1 MPPRGIYSDAREEE
15 SWHQDPEN
23 GRTGPTEENVCE
35 IDLKCTHTCVTSLFG
50 SRVETVLSALG
61 KLNCGKRTCLVFV
74 LCATTVAA
82 GLPAQTLTTV
92 YSFTGKDG
100 AHPQVALVQGA
111 DGDLY
116 GTTVEGGANDTC
128 ARPVPGC
135 GTVFKIAPSG
145 SLTTLYSFG
154 AQGGIYGK
162 FPNGLVQATNGDFY
176 GTAYDGGKG
185 DNTVINRGTVFKIT
199 PSGTLTG
206 LYSFCAQ
213 SGCTDGKSPTAGLVQ
228 ATDGNFYGTT
238 FFGGVGGHGT
248 VFKIT
253 SSGAL
258 TTLYRFCP
266 QGGICKDGFNPNAGL
281 IQASNGD
288 LYGTTVHGGD
298 NGNYGTIFKITLGGT
313 LTTLYSFC
321 FSSMCSDGQ
330 YPNGLVQA
338 SNGDFYGTTSTADPL
353 DSGSIFKITPSG
365 ALTTLYTFC
374 PQYPCLDGRFPYAQ
388 LVQATDGDLY
398 GTTATGGTSDS
409 GTVFK
414 ITTNGALTSLY
425 SFCSQSG
432 CPDGSGPYGGLVQ
445 ATNGNL
451 YGTTIDGGGT
461 SGFGTVFSLSVG
473 LGPFVETLPA
483 SGKMG
488 AVVKILGTNLTGATN
503 VSFDGAAAVFEVV
516 SSSEITATVPA
527 GASSGL
533 VQVVTPGTT
542 LSSNVPFR
550 VVP

>member
-1 MPPRGIYSDAREEE
+1 MQPRGLS
-15 SWHQDPEN
+15 
-23 GRTGPTEENVCE
+23 
-35 IDLKCTHTCVTSLFG
+35 G
-50 SRVETVLSALG
+50 SRIETVLSALS
-61 KLNCGKRTCLVFV
+61 KLNCGKRKWLVFV
-74 LCATTVAA
+74 LCATTAAA
-82 GLPAQTLTTV
+82 GLPAQTLATL
-92 YSFTGKDG
+92 YSSTGTDG
-100 AHPQVALVQGA
+100 ALPQVALVQGA

-135 GTVFKIAPSG
+135 GTVFKITPSG

-154 AQGGIYGK
+154 AQGGIHGK
-162 FPNGLVQATNGDFY
+162 FPNGLVRSASGDFY
-176 GTAYDGGKG
+176 GTTYDGGKAG
-185 DNTVINRGTVFKIT
+185 NTVINRGTVFKIT
-199 PSGTLTG
+199 PSGKLTA

-213 SGCTDGKSPTAGLVQ
+213 SGCTDGKSPAAGLVQ
-228 ATDGNFYGTT
+228 ATDGNLYGTT
-238 FFGGVGGHGT
+238 FFGGFGGHGT

-253 SSGAL
+253 PSGAL
-258 TTLYRFCP
+258 TTLYRFCS
-266 QGGICKDGFNPNAGL
+266 QGGICTDGFNPNSAL
-281 IQASNGD
+281 VPAFNGD
-288 LYGTTVHGGD
+288 LYGTTLHGGD

-321 FSSMCSDGQ
+321 FSSVCSDGQ

-338 SNGDFYGTTSTADPL
+338 SNGDFYGTTSTAYPL
-353 DSGSIFKITPSG
+353 DSGTIFKITPSG
-365 ALTTLYTFC
+365 TLTTLYTFC

-398 GTTATGGTSDS
+398 GTTAAGGTMDD

-414 ITTNGALTSLY
+414 ITPNGALTTLY
-425 SFCSQSG
+425 SFCAQSG
-432 CPDGSGPYGGLVQ
+432 CTDGAGPYGGLVQ
-445 ATNGNL
+445 ATNGDF
-451 YGTTIDGGGT
+451 YGTTGGGGT

-473 LGPFVETLPA
+473 LGPFVETLPV

-488 AVVKILGTNLTGATN
+488 AAVRILGTNLT
-503 VSFDGAAAVFEVV
+503 
-516 SSSEITATVPA
+516 

-533 VQVVTPGTT
+533 VQVVTPATT